1 MKIKNIV
8 TMLALSGTMCVYG
21 QTSLP
26 AFTGIEI
33 DAPFK
38 VQLIQSTENKVETGG
53 YGSKVVL
60 KVEKDIL
67 HIENDGIGKDFGE
80 PLKIYFTQLKSI
92 EANSAVEINTEENSE
107 ISGEEFSLKCNG
119 ASKAKL
125 KLAVKKLIV
134 ESNGAAK
141 MTLSGVAEN
150 AHIEMNGA
158 AKLYAS
164 DLKCKDLSIEG
175 AGATY
180 FNVNASNSLLV
191 EASGA
196 TKGVYSGNPL
206 TKNINVSGVS
216 KIVDA
221 NTGDQMSD
229 ERIGNGDTTRISIGN
244 KKVIIIEEGNDITIK
259 KDENKK
265 EDERKPKKAKRYS
278 LKHVYSGLELG
289 VSSFASPKLDF
300 NMAAPNDYLNNNVG
314 KSWFYG
320 INPLETDIQIIKN
333 KLAVSTGFGIE
344 FQHFEL
350 SNDKYLRPNSSG
362 LISDSSADHLTRNR
376 LYNFNINVPLFI
388 KFAPRTQKTRNGFHI
403 AAGLIGTYKAY
414 SHTKLETSA
423 NGFEQETTLRDDF
436 NINPFRV
443 AATVRVG
450 YGWFRAFANYS
461 LTPYFKQTNGN
472 PDIRVF
478 AAGITL
484 IPFQ

>member
-1 MKIKNIV
+1 MKIRNIF
-8 TMLALSGTMCVYG
+8 TMLALTGAMCAYS
-21 QTSLP
+21 QTNLP

-33 DAPFK
+33 DAPLK
-38 VQLIQSTENKVETGG
+38 VQLIQSDVNKVETGS
-53 YGSKVVL
+53 YGSKLEL
-60 KVEKDIL
+60 KVENNIL
-67 HIENDGIGKDFGE
+67 HIENGGIGKDFSE
-80 PLKIYFTQLKSI
+80 TVKIYYTQL
-92 EANSAVEINTEENSE
+92 NSVEINSTVEISTEEHSSINSE
-107 ISGEEFSLKCNG
+107 TFRLECNG

-125 KLAVKKLIV
+125 NLNVKKLII
-134 ESNGAAK
+134 ESNGASK
-141 MTLSGVAEN
+141 MTLLGTADN

-175 AGATY
+175 TGASY
-180 FNVNASNSLLV
+180 FNVYASNSLLV

-229 ERIGNGDTTRISIGN
+229 ERSGSGDTTRISIGN
-244 KKVIIIEEGNDITIK
+244 KKLIIIDKDQDITIK
-259 KDENKK
+259 HDGNKN
-265 EDERKPKKAKRYS
+265 EDESKPKKAKKYA
-278 LKHVYSGLELG
+278 LKHVYSGFELG
-289 VSSFASPKLDF
+289 VNNFATPKLDF
-300 NMAAPNDYLNNNVG
+300 NMAAPNDYLNCNVG

-320 INPLETDIQIIKN
+320 INPFEKDIQIIKN
-333 KLAVSTGFGIE
+333 KLAISSGFGFE

-350 SNDKYLRPNSSG
+350 SNDKYLRPNVSG
-362 LISDSSADHLTRNR
+362 IISDSSADHLTRNR
-376 LYNFNINVPLFI
+376 LYNFNINVPLLI
-388 KFAPRTQKTRNGFHI
+388 KFAPRTQKSRNGFHI
-403 AAGLIGTYKAY
+403 AVGLIGTYKAY

-423 NGFEQETTLRDDF
+423 KGFEQETTIRDDF

-443 AATVRVG
+443 AATMRVG

-461 LTPYFKQTNGN
+461 LTPYFKQNNGN

>member
-1 MKIKNIV
+1 MKIRNIL
-8 TMLALSGTMCVYG
+8 TILALSGTMCVYG

-33 DAPFK
+33 DAPFR
-38 VQLIQSTENKVETGG
+38 VQLIHSTVNKAETGS
-53 YGSKVVL
+53 YGSKVEL

-67 HIENDGIGKDFGE
+67 HIENGGIGKDFGE
-80 PLKIYFTQLKSI
+80 PIKIYFTQLNSVEI
-92 EANSAVEINTEENSE
+92 NSAVEISTDETSE
-107 ISGEEFSLKCNG
+107 ISGEEFRLECNG

-125 KLAVKKLIV
+125 KLAVKKLII

-141 MTLSGVAEN
+141 MTLLGTADN

-191 EASGA
+191 DASGA

-229 ERIGNGDTTRISIGN
+229 ERSRDNDTTRISIGN
-244 KKVIIIEEGNDITIK
+244 KKVIIIEEGHDITIK
-259 KDENKK
+259 KDENKN
-265 EDERKPKKAKRYS
+265 EDEGKPKKAKKYS
-278 LKHVYSGLELG
+278 LKHVYSGFELG
-289 VSSFASPKLDF
+289 VNTFASPNLNF
-300 NMAAPNDYLNNNVG
+300 NMAAPNDYLNCNVG

-320 INPLETDIQIIKN
+320 INPLEKDIQIIKN
-333 KLAVSTGFGIE
+333 KLAISTGFGIE

-350 SNDKYLRPNSSG
+350 SNDRYLRPNTSG
-362 LISDSSADHLTRNR
+362 LASDSSSDHLTKNR
-376 LYNFNINVPLFI
+376 LYNFNINVPLLI
-388 KFAPRTQKTRNGFHI
+388 KFAPRTQKSRNGFHI

-423 NGFEQETTLRDDF
+423 NGFEQETTIRDDF

-461 LTPYFKQTNGN
+461 LTPYFKHTNGN

-484 IPFQ
+484 VPFQ